1 MAQIKDL
8 TATTP
13 DATLKAVA
21 KTGKYGSG
29 GLAKLAHVNDV
40 INWIKDAGL
49 PGNEYA
55 TNADAKTIGLLVVGD
70 LYHTA
75 GVLKIVI

>member
-13 DATLKAVA
+13 DATLSAVA

-55 TNADAKTIGLLVVGD
+55 TNILAIAGGLEVGD